1 MLNVVLIERKHQ
13 KVILCSLQIDVK
25 TIMSSG
31 CKIKTIKFW
40 NYWFYVYLCRS
51 INCEGTKYTQNKPIL
66 LPSVLL
72 PFNCVVTSSSKDY
85 LRNDIFKLFQVLLF
99 YLRSKFNSFY
109 TVNLHIARNKYFLCY
124 FSGFSFFN
132 AAIRIYLWIM
142 MIVNC
147 LSSSVQP
154 KNQGWLQKRKI
165 YWHVGTKLA
174 QKVYMFFFLNK
185 NKTEINVTSDEVM
198 QYQ

>member
-1 MLNVVLIERKHQ
+1 MLNVVLIERKHR

-154 KNQGWLQKRKI
+154 KIKDGYKRERFTGMWAQNQPRKF
-165 YWHVGTKLA
+165 TC
-174 QKVYMFFFLNK
+174 FFFLNK